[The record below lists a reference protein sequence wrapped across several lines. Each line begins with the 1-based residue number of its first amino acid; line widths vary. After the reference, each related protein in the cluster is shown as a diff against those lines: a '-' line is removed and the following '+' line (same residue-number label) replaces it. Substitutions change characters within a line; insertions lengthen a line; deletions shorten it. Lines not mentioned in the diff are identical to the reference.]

1 MKRMLCMLWTLLFLV
16 SCAAPPQES
25 PQEVPAR
32 EAVTLDPDTVAPES
46 EPEGPAFSPVN
57 PRPAGSIVM
66 ESGQRRADVDS
77 QWVEMP
83 AAPFVEHDSFYFP
96 LQFLAE
102 AMGVQYAYA
111 NGCAYLQCGEHV
123 TQFFIDSP
131 HFIVDGVEGRVEGTR
146 RLYRKGLPEGRVDEY
161 FTPVLRDGV
170 VFLPIEYL
178 PAEFRSSYNSF
189 GPQVRLDGLGNVVC
203 FQNDR
208 RPPVKTSSAIA
219 VTLYAG
225 VSEALADGESV
236 PLPAAPFV
244 ENGSFYFP
252 VEAVA
257 ELLGLGYL
265 QTGNS
270 FVLSNSEHGVRFF
283 LNSRLFVLN
292 GETGHREGV
301 RRTFAPNGDYLPAD
315 DSFVP
320 VERDGV
326 VFLPANYLGDS
337 RSFLRC
343 KLFHLEE
350 DPVTGM
356 VILSDPFVA
365 EQGIGGFY
373 LGHKFDETPPELR
386 AGLHCIGKLGEYE
399 EEYDIIGYTGNGL
412 HVHVTRRK
420 PGGYNGGN
428 LDGTISAVWT
438 ADPAIP
444 TPRGLRCGDMPRR
457 AWELYGH
464 GDGSYPLFRYDCPD
478 NGPITA
484 IGFAY
489 FREVTV
495 YIGAPYY
502 TVVGVPDEWFDTP
515 PFWES

>member
-25 PQEVPAR
+25 PQEVPAP
-32 EAVTLDPDTVAPES
+32 EPVSPDPAAPKPKQ
-46 EPEGPAFSPVN
+46 EPDGPVFSPVN
-57 PRPAGSIVM
+57 PNPASDIVM
-66 ESGQRRADVDS
+66 ESGQRRAGVDS

-83 AAPFVEHDSFYFP
+83 AAPFVEHDAFYFP

-102 AMGVQYAYA
+102 AMGVQYAFA
-111 NGCAYLQCGEHV
+111 GGCAYLQCDGHV

-131 HFIVDGVEGRVEGTR
+131 RFIVDGVEGQVEGTR

-189 GPQVRLDGLGNVVC
+189 GPQVRLDGLGNVVS

-208 RPPVKTSSAIA
+208 LPPVKTGSAIA

-225 VSEALADGESV
+225 VSEALADGERV

-270 FVLSNSEHGVRFF
+270 FVLSDSEHGVRFF

-292 GETGHREGV
+292 GQTGHREEV
-301 RRTFAPNGDYLPAD
+301 RRDFAPSRGDLPVDGGFA
-315 DSFVP
+315 P

-326 VFLPANYLGDS
+326 VFLPANYLEDS
-337 RSFLRC
+337 RSFLYC
-343 KLFHLEE
+343 DLFHLEE
-350 DPVTGM
+350 DPARGM
-356 VILSDPFVA
+356 VILSDPSVE

-399 EEYDIIGYTGNGL
+399 GEWDIIGYAGGGL
-412 HVHVTRRK
+412 HVHVVRCK
-420 PGGYNGGN
+420 PGACNYD
-428 LDGTISAVWT
+428 LDGTVSAVWT

-464 GDGSYPLFRYDCPD
+464 GDGSVPLFRYDCPD

-495 YIGAPYY
+495 HIGAPYY
-502 TVVGVPDEWFDTP
+502 TAVGVPDEWFDTP